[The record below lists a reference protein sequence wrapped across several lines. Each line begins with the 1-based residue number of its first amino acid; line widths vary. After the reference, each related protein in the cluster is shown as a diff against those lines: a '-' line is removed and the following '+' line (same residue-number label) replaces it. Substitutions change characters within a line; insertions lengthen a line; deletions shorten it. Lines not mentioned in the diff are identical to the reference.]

1 MHKQIREQTDKL
13 TILLNE
19 IDNLQDDQPI
29 KMNKAEMRMVKT
41 VAKIAKLTKAL
52 LNPTTRKTYHD

>member
-13 TILLNE
+13 TILLEE
-19 IDNLQDDQPI
+19 IDNLQNDQPI

-52 LNPTTRKTYHD
+52 LNPTTRKTHHD